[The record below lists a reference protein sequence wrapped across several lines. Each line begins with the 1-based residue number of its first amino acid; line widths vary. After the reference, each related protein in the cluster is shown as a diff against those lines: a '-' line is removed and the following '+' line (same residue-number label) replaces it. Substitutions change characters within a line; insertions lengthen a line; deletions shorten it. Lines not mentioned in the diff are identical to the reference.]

1 MSLKLF
7 SNGLPP
13 IGGPRNQ
20 FRRSWQASV
29 EWNGEYKRA
38 SHTVKAATVSG
49 NLLQLHGCV
58 PWTRLPDF
66 FFNCRTWSIKSWETL
81 STSTNKRWI
90 WVSDKP
96 GFWSWLVATYV
107 LKNKSPNL
115 SEPPFCY
122 LTSVSLHFAI
132 SKMGVKNCQLPGI
145 GVRCQW
151 AGKQSATECYLDKGP
166 TLTAI

>member
-1 MSLKLF
+1 MDCTVGHVISLEGPDKHLLNGMENTRGHRTQWRQLLF
-7 SNGLPP
+7 QETYCSYMDVYR
-13 IGGPRNQ
+13 GP
-20 FRRSWQASV
+20 
-29 EWNGEYKRA
+29 
-38 SHTVKAATVSG
+38 
-49 NLLQLHGCV
+49 GCQI
-58 PWTRLPDF
+58 F

-90 WVSDKP
+90 WESDKP

-151 AGKQSATECYLDKGP
+151 AGKQSATECYLDNGP